1 MQKNLLSFLVLF
13 FLTGLFVG
21 LLDLIKILLLL
32 VEKNLSILDSVV
44 QVEVLSAF
52 IRLEVKV
59 VKQFDETLVELSDF
73 NLRRNGFNLTLN
85 DTDFTVLLGNNLL
98 LVDKLLIFGF
108 KFVIDLLKDS
118 SLLFL
123 FELLSADTHTF

>member
-1 MQKNLLSFLVLF
+1 MQKNLLSFLVLL

-52 IRLEVKV
+52 IGLEVKV
-59 VKQFDETLVELSDF
+59 VKQLNETLVELSDF
-73 NLRRNGFNLTLN
+73 NLRRNGFDLTLN

-108 KFVIDLLKDS
+108 KFVIDLLKNS